1 MKLKAVSGMM
11 LTLLMASMVMVLASP
26 ISVIAQL
33 NSTTTVYFDPP
44 MINGTVVGQDFTVDI
59 NVRDADEISGWQAG
73 LLFDPTVLNCTGFFE
88 GEFLSDVGE
97 TFFAEG
103 TINNATGVIT
113 YHACVLYGSVTASG
127 DGRLGYVN
135 FTVISPGVSDLHLR
149 DVKVLKLDELGRVFE
164 VATNI
169 IDVYTV
175 VGDTTSHTVVTVSN
189 STGLTGDYHSGFYD
203 HAFNASAEEIS
214 FKVTGPSA
222 GFSNVTIPKELLELD
237 PQHVWAVL
245 AEGISISRTVTENT
259 THTFLYFTYSF
270 GIHEVKITTRFIPST
285 ILINL
290 SSTSIAKGDSV
301 TISGAIDPTR
311 SGVNVEIIYRLSGGE
326 WASLANVTTITTGN
340 YSHVWAPDAAGTYEI
355 MASWEGD
362 EETLG
367 DVSDVQTLAVLS
379 IYVFEVV
386 WDSQVFYVNVESNS
400 TVSDFYFNQ
409 PMKEIG
415 FNVTG
420 LDGTIGFCNVT
431 IPKTLLLSYPI
442 EQWIVL
448 IDAQTPLYFI
458 ATENETHT
466 MLYFT
471 YSHTTHQVQIFGTWV
486 IGPPPSV
493 HDVAVIGVV
502 SSVTEVYEGDLVNIN
517 VTVRNEG
524 TVTETFEVST
534 YYDSILIETLQATS
548 LGPHTEITLTFTWT
562 TSGVPEG
569 DYTIS
574 AVASTLL
581 GETDTADNTYIN
593 GVVTI
598 KKRPAPPVGG
608 KATPISKATI
618 KPELQTP
625 WILLTILLPL
635 VATLVFVKLKK
646 KKQ

>member
-135 FTVISPGVSDLHLR
+135 FTVIAPGVSDLHLR

-237 PQHVWAVL
+237 PQHVWGEYHPHVSVL
-245 AEGISISRTVTENT
+245 HVQLRHPRSQNHHTV
-259 THTFLYFTYSF
+259 HT
-270 GIHEVKITTRFIPST
+270 
-285 ILINL
+285 
-290 SSTSIAKGDSV
+290 
-301 TISGAIDPTR
+301 
-311 SGVNVEIIYRLSGGE
+311 
-326 WASLANVTTITTGN
+326 
-340 YSHVWAPDAAGTYEI
+340 
-355 MASWEGD
+355 
-362 EETLG
+362 
-367 DVSDVQTLAVLS
+367 
-379 IYVFEVV
+379 
-386 WDSQVFYVNVESNS
+386 
-400 TVSDFYFNQ
+400 
-409 PMKEIG
+409 
-415 FNVTG
+415 
-420 LDGTIGFCNVT
+420 
-431 IPKTLLLSYPI
+431 
-442 EQWIVL
+442 
-448 IDAQTPLYFI
+448 
-458 ATENETHT
+458 
-466 MLYFT
+466 
-471 YSHTTHQVQIFGTWV
+471 
-486 IGPPPSV
+486 
-493 HDVAVIGVV
+493 
-502 SSVTEVYEGDLVNIN
+502 
-517 VTVRNEG
+517 
-524 TVTETFEVST
+524 
-534 YYDSILIETLQATS
+534 
-548 LGPHTEITLTFTWT
+548 
-562 TSGVPEG
+562 
-569 DYTIS
+569 
-574 AVASTLL
+574 
-581 GETDTADNTYIN
+581 
-593 GVVTI
+593 
-598 KKRPAPPVGG
+598 
-608 KATPISKATI
+608 
-618 KPELQTP
+618 
-625 WILLTILLPL
+625 
-635 VATLVFVKLKK
+635 
-646 KKQ
+646 